1 MTKKK
6 DFSFIHFFSIGIIAV
21 AILLCVRLYQVQ
33 IQKGEHFKSLSER
46 QYDSISLDENFDR
59 GLIIF
64 KYKDGRDFFAASNQ
78 SGYILAIDPAHL
90 DNPELVY
97 RKLSEVVEIDKDDF
111 DRKAAKSDD
120 PYEELV
126 KQISQEEGQEIA
138 GLELKGVV
146 LKKKR
151 WRFYPGNQMA
161 SQVLGFISEKDR
173 TLKGQYGLERQFDDI
188 LKNDSTN
195 LYSNIFVEFYSGLKK
210 TFGEGRFHGNVVAT
224 IEPNIQ
230 SYTEEVIENIQR
242 DWSSKN
248 TGIIIMHPYT
258 GEIISMAQAPTFDLN
273 NFGQVNSVSDFNNI
287 AVENVYEMGSIIKPI
302 TIAIG
307 LETDSVNANTT
318 YDDKGYQTLNGRT
331 FYNYDKRGRGV
342 VDMQIVLN
350 NSLNTGAAFVVSQV
364 GNKKFV
370 EYMKKFF
377 ATQTKIDLPAEGRPL
392 ISNLDTLRDI
402 ELATASY
409 GQGIAISPI
418 QTIKALASLG
428 NGGMLVN
435 PHIVRELQYDYGVSK
450 KMNTD
455 EPVRIFSQD
464 TSEEI
469 SRMLIEVVD
478 DALLGGTVSLEHYSV
493 AAKTGTAQIA
503 MPTGG
508 YYEDRYLHSFF
519 GYFPAYDPQFIVLLY
534 TVEPQGAK
542 YASGTLTEPF
552 FDIAKYLIN
561 YYEIEPDR

>member
-138 GLELKGVV
+138 SLELKGVV